1 MHNIT
6 NLTKFLIL
14 MMFLTLTKS
23 KPANNITTSE
33 CPYPEEIGNG
43 KCDRLLI
50 TNPLCDYDGG
60 DCCGESNI
68 GNKCC
73 EDQNNFAICGD
84 FDGGDC
90 KSIEDSNDD
99 DEFPNCPHNPKFI
112 GDGVCDRHLA
122 HSGCNFDGGDCCRED
137 WIGNNFCDL
146 VNNFENC
153 GNFDGGDCRLEDNTE
168 WPQCFHNPELIG
180 NGKCDRQLV
189 NTHCNFDGGD
199 CCRDDWIGNK
209 FCDFVNNFENCG
221 NFDGGD
227 CELKSKQ
234 TENNDNS
241 TVTSLSAVGCPH
253 NSEFIGDGVCD
264 DHLKFNKKCN
274 FDGGDCCKQ
283 DWIGDGVCDN
293 FNMFQSCGDFDGGD
307 CAFGSTI
314 DPEEKEI

>member
-14 MMFLTLTKS
+14 MMFLTLTRS

-99 DEFPNCPHNPKFI
+99 EFPNCPHNPKFI

-122 HSGCNFDGGDCCRED
+122 HSQCNFDGGDCCRED

-153 GNFDGGDCRLEDNTE
+153 GNFDGGDC
-168 WPQCFHNPELIG
+168 
-180 NGKCDRQLV
+180 
-189 NTHCNFDGGD
+189 
-199 CCRDDWIGNK
+199 
-209 FCDFVNNFENCG
+209 
-221 NFDGGD
+221 
-227 CELKSKQ
+227 ELKSKQ

-241 TVTSLSAVGCPH
+241 TITSSAGCPH